1 MTVPA
6 FLSTGRRHAAL
17 VRLATV
23 LALTLLVLLSASFA
37 FASTQ
42 QEHNEWRLR
51 IREAAVTQG
60 NTVLLGD
67 IAEPYGPISPQDWQS
82 LAMRPL
88 WPAPPEPGKPL
99 QISRAR
105 LSQALRERLG
115 DYADRCML
123 PANMAIQR
131 GGEVWFE
138 EDIRSL
144 VVRTLTPMLN
154 VLPGRVDV
162 TDFRLPGYIFLA
174 HAGQTIQVEPLKP
187 TPGRIN
193 FRFQVVDVDGSVTRR
208 FSGTAFVN
216 VWAEVACASRPYNK
230 GDVVSPEGVTWISKN
245 LAHLRGEVWD
255 GRGGPWQLVRA
266 VGTGQP
272 IFQTDIEHKAALR
285 KGTIVNLVYQRGSVR
300 VSVQAEALAD
310 GALGEVI
317 PVRNLQSK
325 KQVFATVQDST
336 TVVVK

>member
-1 MTVPA
+1 MIVCTE
-6 FLSTGRRHAAL
+6 HAAGTRRVFPCRIAIL
-17 VRLATV
+17 LGI
-23 LALTLLVLLSASFA
+23 TLLVLWCTGAYAQAESG
-37 FASTQ
+37 
-42 QEHNEWRLR
+42 EWRLR

-67 IAEPYGPISPQDWQS
+67 IAEPYGPIPQGVWEK
-82 LAMRPL
+82 LAARPL

-105 LSQALRERLG
+105 LAQALRERLG
-115 DYADRCML
+115 EYADRCML

-131 GGEVWFE
+131 GGLVWYE
-138 EDIRSL
+138 DDIRSL
-144 VVRTLTPMLN
+144 IVRTLTPMLN

-162 TDFRLPGYIFLA
+162 TDFRLPAYIFVA
-174 HAGQTIQVEPLKP
+174 HAGQEIQVEPIKP
-187 TPGRIN
+187 APGRLS
-193 FRFQVVDVDGSVTRR
+193 FRFQVVEVDGSVVRR
-208 FSGTAFVN
+208 FTGTAFVN
-216 VWAEVACASRPYNK
+216 VWTEVACAARPYNR
-230 GDVVSPEGVTWISKN
+230 GDVITPEGITWISKN
-245 LAHLRGEVWD
+245 LAYLRGELWD
-255 GRGGPWQLVRA
+255 GRGGPWQLTRS

-272 IFQTDIEHKAALR
+272 ILRTDIEHKSAMR
-285 KGTIVNLVYQRGSVR
+285 RGTVVNLVYQKGGVR

-310 GALGEVI
+310 GALGETI